1 MPDLRRARYFTNACY
16 LNGTLYVF
24 GGRIGQKFKTINSI
38 EMLNLS
44 DFEKGNAGWDFFQ
57 PPEYSPLEPRF
68 SSLFGP
74 INSEELVIIGGRNRK
89 AEDLND
95 IILYNVKTRKLKQIS
110 DAGLFKFYAGKV

>member
-1 MPDLRRARYFTNACY
+1 MPSLRRARYFTNACY

-44 DFEKGNAGWDFFQ
+44 DAARGEASWMIFQ
-57 PPEYSPLEPRF
+57 PPEYSTLSPRF
-68 SSLFGP
+68 SAMFGP
-74 INSEELVIIGGRNRK
+74 VNAEEIVIIGGRNRK

-95 IILYNVKTRKLKQIS
+95 VNIFNVKTKRLAQIS
-110 DAGLFKFYAGKV
+110 DTGLFDFYAGKV